1 MPQRSWSIPLG
12 LIACLVLL
20 FALGTSSAWSQSNVA
35 KVIITDEKL
44 VAESRPGEHPLITAH
59 VSVLDNNNAHVGGL
73 RPEDF
78 SVKEWP
84 NPISDFTVSEE
95 RQGVAVALLVDISGS
110 MADQGTEGTRL
121 QDVQRTLERFVGS
134 LGDKDMATIFTFCKN
149 VRQVQPLTAGQ
160 KRMGSWVSQA
170 ITIPV
175 DGTEQY
181 TCLFD
186 AMWSAINELTGSEEK
201 LGPEFARMKKAI
213 FVFSDGADTG
223 RESGCMHDLVDVK
236 KLLIA
241 KDPKGKISVYA
252 VGVGSEKK
260 GESQK
265 YPANFHDL
273 KNLAD
278 ITEGEFIHYFGRSEW
293 EKAGA
298 RRELDK
304 AFDRFLSQGV
314 QYVIRYNTKAC
325 AEQVMLSVGV
335 GGQTDEIEVKIP
347 PVDPVI
353 KLSGVQKGQVVSGIV
368 DLKPQFLL
376 EQCPIREVTYYVCGV
391 KEITV
396 GPPFAWQWDTLS
408 LLNNPNCSPME
419 AGPEGNGLIKDIV
432 LRVEAIDQKGHSAI
446 EEVSDLTVEIPPPE
460 VEITAP
466 AANTSIERT
475 GSWRTRLEDMAP
487 RELPVRIK
495 VTWPRQ
501 RRKIERV
508 EYYLD
513 GQPVGPPITAPP
525 FEQYTLDISTLGTIN
540 AETQHTLKVR
550 VTDELNLVAEAE
562 VPLIIKVHA
571 ETFWGMVGRLV
582 GRQLN
587 ASMLIAVLSMLFA
600 SSVLVVFLRS
610 PQRMIQP
617 VRRAFVAVTEALGIL
632 EKAELLELQDNKV
645 VNRYRVRQHMNFGRD
660 PDQADITF
668 DDPRVSRLHA
678 TLRKEGDNF
687 VLYDRYSKH
696 GTWINERRLPFGGS
710 EVLNDGDII
719 GLGPVRLLFK
729 REDELEPEIGIEQEQ
744 IMG

>member
-1 MPQRSWSIPLG
+1 MPRRSWGIPLG
-12 LIACLVLL
+12 LITCLVLL
-20 FALGTSSAWSQSNVA
+20 FALGASSAWSQSNVA
-35 KVIITDEKL
+35 KVTITDGKL

-59 VSVLDNNNAHVGGL
+59 VSVLDNNNAHVRGL

-110 MADQGTEGTRL
+110 MADKGIEGTRL
-121 QDVQRTLERFVGS
+121 QDVQKTLERFVRS

-149 VRQVQPLTAGQ
+149 VRRVRPLAAGQ
-160 KRMGSWVSQA
+160 KGVGSWASRA

-186 AMWSAINELTGSEEK
+186 AMWSAINELTSSEER
-201 LGPEFARMKKAI
+201 LGPDFARMKKAI

-241 KDPKGKISVYA
+241 KDPKGKISIYA

-260 GESQK
+260 EESEK

-278 ITEGEFIHYFGRSEW
+278 ITEGEFIHYFGRDERG
-293 EKAGA
+293 KASA
-298 RRELDK
+298 RRELNK
-304 AFDRFLSQGV
+304 TFDRFLSQGV
-314 QYVIRYNTKAC
+314 QYVIRYSTKAC
-325 AEQVMLSVGV
+325 AEQATLSIGV

-347 PVDPVI
+347 PVDPII
-353 KLSGVQKGQVVSGIV
+353 KLSGVQESQVVSGVV
-368 DLKPQFLL
+368 DLKLQFLL
-376 EQCPIREVTYYVCGV
+376 EQCPVREVTYYICGV

-396 GPPFAWQWDTLS
+396 GPPFTWQWDTMD
-408 LLNNPNCSPME
+408 LLNNPNCSSME
-419 AGPEGNGLIKDIV
+419 AGPEGKGLIKNVI
-432 LRVEAIDQKGHSAI
+432 LRVEAIDQKGHSATD
-446 EEVSDLTVEIPPPE
+446 EVSGLTVEIPPPK

-466 AANTSIERT
+466 AADTFIERT
-475 GSWRTRLEDMAP
+475 GSWGTRLEDMAP
-487 RELPVRIK
+487 KELPVRIK

-501 RRKIERV
+501 HRKIKQV

-513 GQPVGPPITAPP
+513 GQPVGSPITTPP
-525 FEQYTLDISTLGTIN
+525 FEQYILDISTLGAIN
-540 AETQHTLKVR
+540 AGTQHTLKVR
-550 VTDELNLVAEAE
+550 VTDELDLIAEAE
-562 VPLIIKVHA
+562 VPLTIKVHA
-571 ETFWGMVGRLV
+571 ETFWGMVSRV
-582 GRQLN
+582 MGRQLN
-587 ASMLIAVLSMLFA
+587 APTLIAVLSMLLA
-600 SSVLVVFLRS
+600 LSALVVFLRS

-617 VRRAFVAVTEALGIL
+617 VRRAFVAITETLGIL
-632 EKAELLELQDNKV
+632 EKAELLELRDNNV

-678 TLRKEGDNF
+678 TLRKEGDDF
-687 VLYDRYSKH
+687 VLYDRHSKH

-710 EVLNDGDII
+710 GVLNDGDII

-729 REDELEPEIGIEQEQ
+729 REDELEPEVGIEQEQ
-744 IMG
+744 IRG